1 MIIQCKACGK
11 TYKFD
16 DRKMVKD
23 RMVLKCRICQN
34 PIEVVNPRKNG
45 LPPHPVSTIPETTA
59 LSLLSTGRSG
69 QKSYAMMLAGNRT
82 HRETGQNIK
91 KKQKWITSL
100 TIGKRLLL
108 LFTLFIIAMGGI
120 LTFVYMKYV
129 PALMYNQ
136 INLRTFS
143 ISTSF
148 SAAIQQPLLVKNYL
162 LVNKIAEANARLPG
176 VAYVAVINKKGIV
189 VAGIIGDQARFTP
202 YFVQKVEKY
211 GFPQEIATL
220 SRISAGNSERAID
233 LSMGGQTIH
242 DVAVSVGDTG
252 GESHVGLFV
261 EDVEREVRESLTPLL
276 VLLAAMALIGG
287 ISFFLV
293 AKTISTPIKTLTQ
306 AAERISLGEID
317 FPIKVK
323 TKGEIGELAASLDR
337 LRSSIKVAISW
348 IRQNNR

>member
-1 MIIQCKACGK
+1 MFA
-11 TYKFD
+11 
-16 DRKMVKD
+16 R
-23 RMVLKCRICQN
+23 N
-34 PIEVVNPRKNG
+34 WP
-45 LPPHPVSTIPETTA
+45 
-59 LSLLSTGRSG
+59 
-69 QKSYAMMLAGNRT
+69 
-82 HRETGQNIK
+82 HRETGQNSK
-91 KKQKWITSL
+91 KKQRWATNL

-108 LFTLFIIAMGGI
+108 LFTLFFIAMGSV

-129 PALMYNQ
+129 PALMHNQ

-189 VAGIIGDQARFTP
+189 VAGIIGDQMRFNTV
-202 YFVQKVEKY
+202 FVQKVEEE
-211 GFPQEIATL
+211 GFPQDMAL
-220 SRISAGNSERAID
+220 HNRIPTGKSENAMD
-233 LSMGGQTIH
+233 LSMGGQKIH
-242 DVAVSVGDTG
+242 DVAVSIGDTG

-261 EDVEREVRESLTPLL
+261 EDVEKEVRESLTPLL
-276 VLLAAMALIGG
+276 MLLTAMALIGG

-323 TKGEIGELAASLDR
+323 TKGEIGDLAASLDR
-337 LRSSIKVAISW
+337 MRSSIKVAIS
-348 IRQNNR
+348 RLQKNGR